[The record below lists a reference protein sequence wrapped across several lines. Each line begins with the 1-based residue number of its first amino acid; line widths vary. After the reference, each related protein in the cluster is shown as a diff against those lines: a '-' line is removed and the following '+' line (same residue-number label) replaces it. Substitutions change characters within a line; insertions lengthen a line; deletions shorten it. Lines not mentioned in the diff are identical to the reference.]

1 MGVGVWSDLS
11 FPVHPINPLVT
22 GQSFISDKL
31 ELAGFS
37 LCDTKKD
44 VMQPADGTAR
54 AETLLHK
61 ANAIKDFA
69 IPERTPRSLVL
80 EVARV
85 LGMDDGTRRALEDL
99 VRGAGTR
106 KTAVAGRFVPDDG
119 VSRMLAGH
127 GICEDVPEE
136 DFHRFER
143 VVVPRCGVPLHEKR
157 KWERDGVILEDLT
170 SAEVRRAQVSLALLR
185 VEGAKALVIGRHDD
199 PESRA
204 LSGSVPGARILE
216 ETTDTARLEFAPAFG
231 AVCQTTLSPRRVRW
245 ISEQLHMRWRD
256 ARVTFLDTTSPA
268 MKAREEA
275 LEQIIPRCELAI
287 IVGRAGEAT
296 GEALLE
302 TALRRGLPAHLVA
315 GPEDLDRIDLGGATR
330 IAFSAGGFAS
340 DGAVRAVAAALKTRR
355 SQL

>member
-1 MGVGVWSDLS
+1 
-11 FPVHPINPLVT
+11 
-22 GQSFISDKL
+22 
-31 ELAGFS
+31 
-37 LCDTKKD
+37 
-44 VMQPADGTAR
+44 MQPADGTPR
-54 AETLLHK
+54 AVTLPSK
-61 ANAIKDFA
+61 AQEFKDFA
-69 IPERTPRSLVL
+69 IPARAPRSLVL

-99 VRGAGTR
+99 VRGAATR
-106 KTAVAGRFVPDDG
+106 KTAVAGRFVADEG

-127 GICEDVPEE
+127 GICEDVPEV

-143 VVVPRCGVPLHEKR
+143 VVIPRCGVALQDKR
-157 KWERDGVILEDLT
+157 RWERDGVPLEDLT

-199 PESRA
+199 AESRA
-204 LSGSVPGARILE
+204 LAGSVPGARILE

-231 AVCQTTLSPRRVRW
+231 AVCQTTLSPRRVHW
-245 ISEQLHMRWRD
+245 ISQQLHMRWRD

-275 LEQIIPRCELAI
+275 LEQILPRCEHVI
-287 IVGRAGEAT
+287 IVGQAGEAT
-296 GEALLE
+296 AEALLE
-302 TALRRGLPAHLVA
+302 TALRRGLPAHRVE
-315 GPEDLDRIDLGGATR
+315 GPEELDGIDLGGATR

-355 SQL
+355 PQL